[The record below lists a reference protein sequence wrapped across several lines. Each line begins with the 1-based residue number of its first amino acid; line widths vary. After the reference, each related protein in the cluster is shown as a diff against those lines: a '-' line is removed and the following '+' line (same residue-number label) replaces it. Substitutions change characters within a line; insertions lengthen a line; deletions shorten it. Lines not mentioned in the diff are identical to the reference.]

1 MVRTIMIIALVTA
14 VLAGG
19 LLALRRS
26 ARTGMPDA
34 DVLRRAQE
42 RADKERA
49 AEDAE
54 R

>member
-1 MVRTIMIIALVTA
+1 MVRTIIIIGLVIA

-34 DVLRRAQE
+34 DVIRRAQE
-42 RADKERA
+42 RADKDRA

>member
-1 MVRTIMIIALVTA
+1 MLRAIIIVGLVIA
-14 VLAGG
+14 VLGGG

-34 DVLRRAQE
+34 GVLRRAQE
-42 RADKERA
+42 RADKERV

>member
-1 MVRTIMIIALVTA
+1 MGRAIILIFFVIAILV
-14 VLAGG
+14 GG
-19 LLALRRS
+19 LLVLRRT

-34 DVLRRAQE
+34 DVLRRAKE

>member
-1 MVRTIMIIALVTA
+1 MVRAILIFVL
-14 VLAGG
+14 VLAILGGG

-34 DVLRRAQE
+34 EVLRRAQE
-42 RADKERA
+42 RADKARSA
-49 AEDAE
+49 GDAE